1 MSPITQR
8 NPLPDKRI
16 DSLFTAREGAND
28 VRNAQEQKLQ
38 WPLEAGSHGWAG
50 WAVKDVGL
58 QRKYEGSKRRK
69 LRGGNL
75 RSGKNCQF

>member
-1 MSPITQR
+1 MSGWIAYLRQEKA
-8 NPLPDKRI
+8 LY
-16 DSLFTAREGAND
+16 D
-28 VRNAQEQKLQ
+28 VMNAQEQKLQ